1 MTLAKAVHRV
11 PGCTSIHGTSVS
23 ENSRIGPGLMR
34 YRIRGWPG
42 ITGFTLGVAIAVK
55 AQFFTVAVTMEEC
68 LPLHSRRSDSSRQ
81 I

>member
-23 ENSRIGPGLMR
+23 ENSRIGPGLVR

-55 AQFFTVAVTMEEC
+55 AQFFTVGGDDGRMFAIAFTKVG
-68 LPLHSRRSDSSRQ
+68 
-81 I
+81 